1 MAKREKEK
9 YLEKKAKILAWPSRR
24 EVERLKA
31 GEGAPT
37 GKNRKVLLGKP
48 MHIL

>member
-9 YLEKKAKILAWPSRR
+9 YLEKKAKILAWPSR

-48 MHIL
+48 MRIL